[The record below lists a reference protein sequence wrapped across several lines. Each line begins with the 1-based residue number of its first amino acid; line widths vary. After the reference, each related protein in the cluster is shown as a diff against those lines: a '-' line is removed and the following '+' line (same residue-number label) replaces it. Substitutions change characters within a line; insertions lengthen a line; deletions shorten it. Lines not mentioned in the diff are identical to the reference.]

1 MANTH
6 KLSEKKK
13 LMRTVPTALFV
24 FTERKLNCPL
34 ETHIHFLTLEIKT
47 VKSIFFFRSV
57 LQSRSQTQSL
67 ESVTSHVLRY
77 GSSRSRCG
85 GMRDQPND

>member
-34 ETHIHFLTLEIKT
+34 ETRIHFLTLEIKT
-47 VKSIFFFRSV
+47 VKSIFFSEVFCN
-57 LQSRSQTQSL
+57 LAL
-67 ESVTSHVLRY
+67 ESVTSHVLRFR
-77 GSSRSRCG
+77 SSRNRCG
-85 GMRDQPND
+85 GVRDQPND